1 MINKIAILVF
11 FFALFLGSTVFG
23 QKDTLYHHS
32 NHFEQEGNF
41 VLDASVM
48 SVDANQGILIVAEKT
63 IKLRTDVDKEG
74 YRYYKT
80 IFIDSSGQRISIA
93 DFKPRMNVIVVGT
106 ELPDDTIMADQIT
119 LLLE

>member
-1 MINKIAILVF
+1 MINKIAILVLLVFLF
-11 FFALFLGSTVFG
+11 FGSVVFG
-23 QKDTLYHHS
+23 QNDILNHHS
-32 NHFEQEGNF
+32 KRFEQEGNF

-48 SVDANQGILIVAEKT
+48 SVDANHGIMIVAEKT

-80 IFIDSSGQRISIA
+80 IFIDSSGKHVSIA
-93 DFKPRMNVIVVGT
+93 DFKPRMDVIVDGT
-106 ELPDDTIMADQIT
+106 ELPDGTIMADQIT